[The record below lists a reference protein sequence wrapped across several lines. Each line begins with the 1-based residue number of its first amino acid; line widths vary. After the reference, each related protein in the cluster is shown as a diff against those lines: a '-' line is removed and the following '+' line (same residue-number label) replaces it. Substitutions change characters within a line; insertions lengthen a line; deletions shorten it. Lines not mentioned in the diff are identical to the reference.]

1 MKYPRAQGFT
11 LIEVLIGITLLGVMV
26 TLLFASLRIA
36 AESWHAGEDKIATV
50 NEKAVVYQF
59 FKRHLSTIRPLPLLY
74 DEENQD
80 AASGQMAFQ
89 GLPQRLR
96 FVAALPAASMRKG
109 LQVFTI
115 EIGSRQS
122 TTLQVA
128 LKPYQPTDDESAR
141 IDPPVILLK
150 RVERFALAYFGK
162 REDEDQAA
170 WHEEWAGVETLPS
183 LIKVVI
189 ELEDHSYW
197 PEMVFPLKINAVHA
211 SEVGVDDGTDD
222 ESASGSETL
231 YQ

>member
-1 MKYPRAQGFT
+1 MTSSRPRGFT

-36 AESWHAGEDKIATV
+36 AESWHAGEDKIAGV
-50 NEKAVVYQF
+50 NQKAVVYQF
-59 FKRHLSTIRPLPLLY
+59 FKRHLSTIRPLTLLE
-74 DEENQD
+74 DAENPGAD
-80 AASGQMAFQ
+80 GGQIAFQ

-96 FVAALPAASMRKG
+96 FAAALPAASLRKG

-115 EIGSRQS
+115 EIDPRQS

-128 LKPYQPTDDESAR
+128 LKPYQPSDDESAQ

-150 RVERFALAYFGK
+150 HVEHFRLSYFGK
-162 REDEDQAA
+162 REDEDDAR
-170 WHEEWAGVETLPS
+170 WHEEWASMEALPS

-197 PEMVFPLKINAVHA
+197 PEMVFPLKINAVHNA
-211 SEVGVDDGTDD
+211 EVGVDEDTDD
-222 ESASGSETL
+222 EITSDGGG
-231 YQ
+231 

>member
-1 MKYPRAQGFT
+1 MKHRRAQGFT

-80 AASGQMAFQ
+80 ADSGQMAFQ
-89 GLPQRLR
+89 GFPQRLR

-115 EIGSRQS
+115 EIDPRQS

-128 LKPYQPTDDESAR
+128 LKPYQPTDDESAQ

-150 RVERFALAYFGK
+150 QVERFALAYFGK
-162 REDEDQAA
+162 REDEDQAT
-170 WHEEWAGVETLPS
+170 WHEEWVGAETLPS

-189 ELEDHSYW
+189 ELKDQSYW
-197 PEMVFPLKINAVHA
+197 PQMVFPLKITAAHVA
-211 SEVGVDDGTDD
+211 EVVAEEATDD
-222 ESASGSETL
+222 EGVSDAETH
-231 YQ
+231 